1 MARSAS
7 KLPWLL
13 ACGWLLAADAAAPAA
28 GAPAATPLTP
38 RSDEPIVVDAASS
51 EADLAHGTGV
61 FSNITITQGDMRLRP
76 DHAHGS
82 YPVDFKN
89 SHWTFEGHVRIDDS
103 DRHGSLRADQA
114 VVDFNDGRIERA
126 TVSGKPAEFEQRRP
140 DGRVA
145 RGRADEIN
153 YNISD
158 GSVRLTKDAWLS
170 DGQDEISGPELVY
183 NIRAQRIQA
192 AAPPGAD
199 QRVHIVITPQGTS
212 TRTAPAKPTPPPE
225 PTQPPPKPQS

>member
-1 MARSAS
+1 MAPSVS
-7 KLPWLL
+7 KLPVLA
-13 ACGWLLAADAAAPAA
+13 ACGWLVASAAAEPPAGSTA
-28 GAPAATPLTP
+28 PLTP
-38 RSDEPIVVDAASS
+38 LGDEPIVVDAASS

-61 FSNITITQGDMRLRP
+61 FSSITITQGGVRLRA

-114 VVDFNDGRIERA
+114 VVDFKDGRIERA
-126 TVSGKPAEFEQRRP
+126 TVTGKPAEFEQRRP
-140 DGRVA
+140 DKRVA

-153 YNISD
+153 YDITD
-158 GSVRLTKDAWLS
+158 GTVRLTNDAWLS
-170 DGQDEISGPELVY
+170 DGQDEISGPLLVY

-192 AAPPGAD
+192 AAPPAGD

-212 TRTAPAKPTPPPE
+212 TRTAPAKPAPSPEPAPPP
-225 PTQPPPKPQS
+225 PPPPPQS